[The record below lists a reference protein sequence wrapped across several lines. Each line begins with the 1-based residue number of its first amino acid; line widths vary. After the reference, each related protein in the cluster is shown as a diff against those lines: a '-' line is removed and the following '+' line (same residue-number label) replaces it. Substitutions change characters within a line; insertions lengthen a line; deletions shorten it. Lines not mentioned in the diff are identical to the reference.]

1 MPEFTT
7 VRWLGNSCFL
17 VTSKDGR
24 RVLIDPF
31 SRRWAREDRYG
42 LAEPRIAADIVFVTH
57 EDSDH
62 NALDIIPGSFFVVR
76 GDLPEQEIFGVKV
89 RSMNTFHGVM
99 NGTVVKDNSVF
110 IFTIDGISFCH
121 MGDFFAFK
129 HRSQPEMMK
138 GVDVLMVPIGGRF
151 SLDWTGAWEI
161 IDNVGPKVA
170 IPMHYDEFGRRG
182 DVLSVDGF
190 VMGRDNITRVPVSTL
205 ELTPEI
211 LAGDKQVYVLTYEQ
225 L

>member
-7 VRWLGNSCFL
+7 IKWLGNSCFL
-17 VTSKDGR
+17 VTSKDAK

-42 LAEPRIAADIVFVTH
+42 LREPRIPADLVLVTH

-62 NALDIIPGSFFVVR
+62 NALDIVPGSFFVVR
-76 GDLPEQEIFGVKV
+76 GDMEEQDIFGVKV
-89 RSMNTFHGVM
+89 RSLSTFHGVV
-99 NGTVVKDNSVF
+99 NGTVVKDNNVF
-110 IFTIDGISFCH
+110 VFTIDGISFCH
-121 MGDFFAFK
+121 MGDFFAYK
-129 HRSQPEMMK
+129 HRNQPDMIK

-151 SLDWTGAWEI
+151 SLDWGGAWEVI
-161 IDNVGPKVA
+161 ETAAPKIA

-190 VMGRDNITRVPVSTL
+190 LMGHDNVTRLTGSTLALTSEALAGPTRV
-205 ELTPEI
+205 
-211 LAGDKQVYVLTYEQ
+211 YVFTYE
-225 L
+225 